1 MAELLRVGHL
11 APDFEADAV
20 FDQEFVKISLSG
32 YRGKKYVVLFFYPLD
47 FTFIC
52 PTEVLAFSD
61 RYADFER
68 LNAEVIGISV
78 DSKYAHL
85 AWIQTALADGGLG
98 GAVKCP
104 LVSDLTKAI
113 ATAFNVLDPESGTA
127 LRGLF
132 IIDLS
137 GIVQHMT
144 INNLAFGRN
153 IDEALRTLQA
163 LQHTQKYQN
172 EGCPANWQEGMPTIT
187 INWDMNGQYFTL
199 TIHISIKLLS
209 MRKQIVLNLIL
220 NLWVLQ

>member
-1 MAELLRVGHL
+1 MAELLRVGQL

-20 FDQEFVKISLSG
+20 FDQEFIKLRLSG

-61 RYADFER
+61 RYDDFAK
-68 LNAEVIGISV
+68 LNTEVIGISV

-85 AWIQTALADGGLG
+85 AWVQTSLADGGLG
-98 GAVKCP
+98 GDIKCP

-113 ATAFNVLDPESGTA
+113 AKDFNVLDPEAGVA

-137 GIVQHMT
+137 GIVQHAT
-144 INNLAFGRN
+144 INNLAFGRS
-153 IDEALRTLQA
+153 IDETLRTLKA
-163 LQHTQKYQN
+163 VQHTQKYQN
-172 EGCPANWQEGMPTIT
+172 EGCPANWQEGMPTIA
-187 INWDMNGQYFTL
+187 M
-199 TIHISIKLLS
+199 
-209 MRKQIVLNLIL
+209 
-220 NLWVLQ
+220 